1 MIKGWI
7 VAGQTAQENLCPPE
21 STTRPRLSE
30 LVQIDGSPHDWFE
43 GRAGRCNLTVFIA
56 VRRAHRADDATSR
69 LYVQDVRADNCSCV
83 ICTSAIHGG
92 RMPVLHRYMD
102 VTY

>member
-1 MIKGWI
+1 MIKDGLWLGKQRKKACI
-7 VAGQTAQENLCPPE
+7 HQ
-21 STTRPRLSE
+21 SRPRRPRMGE

-43 GRAGRCNLTVFIA
+43 GRAPRCNLIVFIA

>member
-56 VRRAHRADDATSR
+56 VRRAHRADGATSR
-69 LYVQDVRADNCSCV
+69 LLA
-83 ICTSAIHGG
+83 
-92 RMPVLHRYMD
+92 LHFSPTETTQAYME
-102 VTY
+102 TLNQ